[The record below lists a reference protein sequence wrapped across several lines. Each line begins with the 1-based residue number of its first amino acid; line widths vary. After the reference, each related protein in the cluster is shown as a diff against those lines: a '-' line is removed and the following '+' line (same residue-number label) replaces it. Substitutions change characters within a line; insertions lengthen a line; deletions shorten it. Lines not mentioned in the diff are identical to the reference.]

1 ILTGLSRVA
10 DLKVI
15 SRTSVMQYK
24 TGTKRNLREI
34 ATDLGVAHVLE
45 GSVQRAGGR
54 VRVNAQ
60 LIDARTDSHLWAE
73 RYDRDV
79 VDVFAIESE
88 VAGKIVEQLQAK
100 ISPSEKADIRSEERR
115 VGKECRSQSARK
127 E

>member
-1 ILTGLSRVA
+1 
-10 DLKVI
+10 VI

-54 VRVNAQ
+54 VLVNAQ
-60 LIDARTDSHLWAE
+60 LIDARTDSQLWAE

-79 VDVFAIESE
+79 ADVFVIESE
-88 VAGKIVEQLQAK
+88 VAGRIVAQLQAK
-100 ISPSEKADIRSEERR
+100 RSEEHTS
-115 VGKECRSQSARK
+115 ELQSR
-127 E
+127 